1 MKSPWKDS
9 LKSLAVVAVIFVLWS
24 VVCRMGVFSAY
35 VLPSPGKVW
44 MAFLSMLRSGELGKS
59 LLVSFSR
66 VLIGFF
72 LSSALAFLLGVLTSL
87 APSANPYYHPIL
99 EFLRHIPPMSL
110 IPLLILWCGIGEA
123 SKIIIIVLT
132 TFFPVFLNTNA
143 GLEQCDPKLLEVGRM
158 LEMSRT
164 QQFFQIRL
172 PSALPNILVGMRIGL
187 GYSWRAIIGA
197 EMIAAASGI
206 GYLILDAQAMS
217 RIDKVIVGILLIGL
231 VGWMTDLLF
240 GLIIRRVTREG
251 EKRYV

>member
-1 MKSPWKDS
+1 MKIKWKNGV
-9 LKSLAVVAVIFVLWS
+9 KSLSVFLAVFVVWA

-44 MAFLSMLRSGELGKS
+44 QAFLSMLHSGELGKS
-59 LLVSFSR
+59 LLVSLSR
-66 VLIGFF
+66 VITGFLI
-72 LSSALAFLLGVLTSL
+72 SSALAFLLGVLTSL
-87 APSANPYYHPIL
+87 SPSANPYYHPVL

-158 LEMSRT
+158 LEMSEA
-164 QQFFQIRL
+164 QCFFRIRL
-172 PSALPNILVGMRIGL
+172 PSALPSILVGMRIGL

-197 EMIAAASGI
+197 EMIAAVSGI

-217 RIDKVIVGILLIGL
+217 RIDKVIVGIFLIGII
-231 VGWMTDLLF
+231 GWLTDIVF
-240 GLIIRRVTREG
+240 GLIIKRIAPEEG
-251 EKRYV
+251 KRHV

>member
-1 MKSPWKDS
+1 MKKTWKNS
-9 LKSLAVVAVIFVLWS
+9 LKSLAVILLLLGLWGL
-24 VVCRMGVFSAY
+24 VCRMGVFSAY
-35 VLPSPGKVW
+35 VLPSPGRVW
-44 MAFLSMLRSGELGKS
+44 LAFLSMLRSGELGRS
-59 LLVSFSR
+59 LVVSLSR
-66 VLIGFF
+66 VVIGFL

-87 APSANPYYHPIL
+87 APSANPYYHHLL
-99 EFLRHIPPMSL
+99 EFLRHVPPMSL

-143 GLEQCDPKLLEVGRM
+143 GLAQCDSRLLEVGQM
-158 LEMSRT
+158 LEMSRA
-164 QQFFQIRL
+164 QCFFRIRL
-172 PSALPNILVGMRIGL
+172 PSALPSILVGMRIGL